1 MGRRPGLIVLIV
13 VGLGLAAVAIF
24 VGIVGRPGQQQV
36 PAERPEEL
44 EAQAADEESEAPEA
58 QVSGAEVTVSDA
70 QGEVV
75 WRASFGG
82 EITYDQDSRIA
93 RAEDVHWRFEGPGF
107 ERLSLKA
114 PVMVAGWEEK
124 VLRFAEGVAIEAHG
138 GDLSFSAGAAEYQ
151 FGTRKLIGRGDV
163 RFQRGSFSGR
173 AEELVIDNR
182 AEVIRLKRGELV
194 RRW

>member
-1 MGRRPGLIVLIV
+1 MGQRPGLIVLIA
-13 VGLGLAAVAIF
+13 VGLGLVAVAIF
-24 VGIVGRPGQQQV
+24 VAIVGRPGQQV

-44 EAQAADEESEAPEA
+44 EEQAEAEQSEAPQA

-82 EITYDQDSRIA
+82 EITYNEDNRIA
-93 RAEDVHWRFEGPGF
+93 RAEDVHWLFEGPGF
-107 ERLSLKA
+107 EGLNVKA
-114 PVMVAGWEEK
+114 PVMMAGWEEK
-124 VLRFAEGVAIEAHG
+124 VLRFAEGVTIAAHG
-138 GDLSFSAGAAEYQ
+138 GDLSFSAAAAEYQ

-173 AEELVIDNR
+173 VEELVIDNR
-182 AEVIRLKRGELV
+182 AELIRLKRGELV